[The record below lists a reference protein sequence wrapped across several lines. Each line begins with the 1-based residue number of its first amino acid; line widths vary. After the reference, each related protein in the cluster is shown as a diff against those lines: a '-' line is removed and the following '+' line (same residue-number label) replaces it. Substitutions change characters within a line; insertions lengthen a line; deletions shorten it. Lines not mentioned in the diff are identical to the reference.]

1 MMSSTKVS
9 STNSGPGFH
18 RPGLERLH
26 RVMAGHVEAGR
37 VPGVVTVVARHG
49 ETHLDA
55 IGTTEVGGTVPVRA
69 DTIYRISSMTKPITA
84 AAVMILVE
92 ECLLR
97 LDEPVE
103 RLLPEL
109 ADRRVLRSPDA
120 PLDDTVPAERP
131 ITVRD
136 ALDFRL
142 GLGMILTAEAF
153 GYPFFAAAQELGI
166 SGFGPPQ
173 PDLPHTPDE
182 WLRRVATLP
191 LLDQPGRRWS
201 YNIGSYV
208 QSILVE
214 RASGRP
220 FGEFLRER
228 IFEPLGMRDTG
239 FAVPAADLDRFTAA
253 YGVGADG
260 ALELHDPREGSAWS
274 RPPAFP
280 EGGAGLVST
289 AGDYLAFARM
299 LRGGGA
305 DGDVRVLSR
314 RSVELMTSD
323 RLTPRQSEESF
334 GGVDG
339 WGFGVGVGLRGDD
352 LWRTPGRYGWDG
364 GLGTSWYTDPAE
376 DLVAVLL
383 TQRLDHPSANPVRL
397 DFWTSVY
404 AALEG

>member
-1 MMSSTKVS
+1 MTTSPTTT
-9 STNSGPGFH
+9 STNGFCG
-18 RPGLERLH
+18 PGLERLH
-26 RVMAGHVEAGR
+26 RVLVGHVEAGR
-37 VPGVVTVVARHG
+37 VPGLVTLVDRHG
-49 ETHLDA
+49 ETHVDA
-55 IGTTEVGGTVPVRA
+55 IGTAELGGTVPVRA
-69 DTIYRISSMTKPITA
+69 DTIFRISSMTKPITA
-84 AAVMILVE
+84 AAVLMLVE

-97 LDEPVE
+97 LDEPVD

-120 PLDDTVPAERP
+120 PLDDTVPTERP

-153 GYPFFAAAQELGI
+153 GHPFFAAAQELGV
-166 SGFGPPQ
+166 SGFGPPR

-182 WLRRVATLP
+182 WLARVATLP
-191 LLDQPGRRWS
+191 LLDHPGRRWS

-220 FGEFLRER
+220 FAEFLRER

-239 FAVPAADLDRFTAA
+239 FTVPAADVDRFTAA
-253 YGVGADG
+253 YGVGEDG
-260 ALELHDPREGSAWS
+260 ALAPYDPREGGAWS
-274 RPPAFP
+274 REPAFP
-280 EGGAGLVST
+280 EGAGGLVST

-299 LRGGGA
+299 LRDGGTYG
-305 DGDVRVLSR
+305 GQRLLSR
-314 RSVELMTSD
+314 RAVALMTSN
-323 RLTPRQSEESF
+323 RLTPQQCQESF

-364 GLGTSWYTDPAE
+364 GMGTSWYTDPTE
-376 DLVAVLL
+376 GLVAILL
-383 TQRLDHPSANPVRL
+383 TQRLEFPTANPVWL

-404 AALEG
+404 AALEA

>member
-1 MMSSTKVS
+1 MA
-9 STNSGPGFH
+9 STNGSNGFTE
-18 RPGLERLH
+18 PGLQRLR
-26 RVMAGHVEAGR
+26 RVMAGHVDAGR
-37 VPGVVTVVARHG
+37 VPGLVTLVERHG
-49 ETHLDA
+49 ETHCDA
-55 IGTTEVGGTVPVRA
+55 IGTTELGGTAPVRA
-69 DTIYRISSMTKPITA
+69 DTIFRISSMTKPITA
-84 AAVMILVE
+84 VAVLILVE
-92 ECLLR
+92 ECRLR
-97 LDEPVE
+97 LDEPIE

-153 GYPFFAAAQELGI
+153 GSPYFAAAQELGI

-173 PDLPHTPDE
+173 PDLPHTADE
-182 WLRRVATLP
+182 WLRRIATLP
-191 LLDQPGRRWS
+191 LIDQPGRRWS

-220 FGEFLRER
+220 FPEFLRER

-253 YGVGADG
+253 YGVAADG
-260 ALELHDPREGSAWS
+260 GLELYDPREGSAWS
-274 RPPAFP
+274 REPAFP
-280 EGGAGLVST
+280 DGAGALVST
-289 AGDYLAFARM
+289 AQDYLAFARM
-299 LRGGGA
+299 LRDGGTYG
-305 DGDVRVLSR
+305 GERVLSR
-314 RSVELMTSD
+314 RAVELMTSN
-323 RLTPRQSEESF
+323 RLTPQQCEEAF

-339 WGFGVGVGLRGDD
+339 WGYGVGVGLRGDV

-364 GLGTSWYTDPAE
+364 GMGTSWYTDPAE
-376 DLVAVLL
+376 DLVAILL
-383 TQRLDHPSANPVRL
+383 TQRLEYPTANPVWL

-404 AALEG
+404 AALDG

>member
-1 MMSSTKVS
+1 MA
-9 STNSGPGFH
+9 STNGGNGCTEA
-18 RPGLERLH
+18 GLARLH

-37 VPGVVTVVARHG
+37 VPGLVTLVDRGG

-55 IGTTEVGGTVPVRA
+55 IGTTELGGSVPMRA
-69 DTIYRISSMTKPITA
+69 DTIFRISSMTKPITA
-84 AAVMILVE
+84 VAVLVLVE
-92 ECLLR
+92 ECRLR
-97 LDEPVE
+97 LDEPVD

-120 PLDDTVPAERP
+120 SLDDTVPADRP

-136 ALDFRL
+136 VLDFRL
-142 GLGMILTAEAF
+142 GMGMILTAEAF
-153 GYPFFAAAQELGI
+153 GYPYFAAAQELGI
-166 SGFGPPQ
+166 SGFGPPR

-182 WLRRVATLP
+182 WLAQVATLP
-191 LLDQPGRRWS
+191 LQHQPGRRWS

-214 RASGRP
+214 RVTGRP
-220 FGEFLRER
+220 FPEFLRER

-239 FAVPAADLDRFTAA
+239 FAVPDGDLDRFTAA

-260 ALELHDPREGSAWS
+260 GLELYDPREGSAWS
-274 RPPAFP
+274 RVPAFP
-280 EGGAGLVST
+280 DGAGALVST

-299 LRGGGA
+299 LLGGGA
-305 DGDVRVLSR
+305 SGGTRILSR
-314 RSVELMTSD
+314 RAVELMTSN
-323 RLTPRQSEESF
+323 RLTPEQSRDAF

-339 WGFGVGVGLRGDD
+339 WGYGVGVGLRRDD

-376 DLVAVLL
+376 DLVAILL
-383 TQRLDHPSANPVRL
+383 TQRLEPPTANPVWL

-404 AALEG
+404 AALDS

>member
-1 MMSSTKVS
+1 M
-9 STNSGPGFH
+9 NGFSK
-18 RPGLERLH
+18 PGLERLH

-37 VPGVVTVVARHG
+37 VPGVVTLVERGG
-49 ETHLDA
+49 ETHVDA
-55 IGTTEVGGTVPVRA
+55 IGTSEAAGSVPMRR
-69 DTIYRISSMTKPITA
+69 DTIFRISSMTKPITA
-84 AAVMILVE
+84 VAVMILVE
-92 ECLLR
+92 ECRLR
-97 LDEPVE
+97 LNEPVD

-109 ADRRVLRSPDA
+109 AGRRVLSSPDA

-153 GYPFFAAAQELGI
+153 GHPFFRAAQELGI
-166 SGFGPPQ
+166 AGFGPPQ

-182 WLRRVATLP
+182 WLRQVATLP
-191 LLDQPGRRWS
+191 LIDQPGRSWS
-201 YNIGSYV
+201 YNVGSYV

-220 FGEFLRER
+220 FAEFVRER

-239 FAVPAADLDRFTAA
+239 FAVPATALDRFTAA

-260 ALELHDPREGSAWS
+260 ALELHDPCEGSAWS
-274 RPPAFP
+274 RTPAFP
-280 EGGAGLVST
+280 DGAAALVST
-289 AGDYLAFARM
+289 ADDYLAFARM
-299 LRGGGA
+299 LLGKGVSGGE
-305 DGDVRVLSR
+305 RILSR
-314 RSVELMTSD
+314 HSVELMTSD
-323 RLTPRQSEESF
+323 RLTPQQSLESF
-334 GGVDG
+334 GGLDG
-339 WGFGVGVGLRGDD
+339 WGFGVAVGLRGDD

-364 GLGTSWYTDPAE
+364 GLGTSWYNDPGE
-376 DLVAVLL
+376 GLVGILL
-383 TQRLDHPSANPVRL
+383 TQRLEFPTANPVWL